1 MLSNDRLGSADAY
14 PGIPGERAN
23 ADADWAGSMPVF
35 GAGCETAAG
44 ERRARAGRG
53 GSGRARQIHKSA
65 GQNAEM
71 LRRFCPGMAD
81 TPQLWLGRDKNHSPS
96 NTGDG
101 HRMGMWI
108 GAKLQDSPHAPC
120 AHHM

>member
-1 MLSNDRLGSADAY
+1 
-14 PGIPGERAN
+14 
-23 ADADWAGSMPVF
+23 MPVF

-44 ERRARAGRG
+44 ERWARAGAVAQVGQDRYIKAL
-53 GSGRARQIHKSA
+53 ARKGVVLST
-65 GQNAEM
+65 GDYMSNAEM

-120 AHHM
+120 ATIWEAFSGRPGLCC

>member
-14 PGIPGERAN
+14 PGVPGERAN
-23 ADADWAGSMPVF
+23 ADADWAGAMPVF

-65 GQNAEM
+65 GQKRGGAFHRGLYEQRGDAPPF
-71 LRRFCPGMAD
+71 LPRHGRYSAIMA
-81 TPQLWLGRDKNHSPS
+81 WER
-96 NTGDG
+96 
-101 HRMGMWI
+101 
-108 GAKLQDSPHAPC
+108 
-120 AHHM
+120 